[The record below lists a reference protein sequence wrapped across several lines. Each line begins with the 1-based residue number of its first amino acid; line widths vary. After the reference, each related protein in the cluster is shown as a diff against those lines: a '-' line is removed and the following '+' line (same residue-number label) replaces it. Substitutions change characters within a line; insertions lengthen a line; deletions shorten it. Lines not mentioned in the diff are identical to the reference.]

1 MVYVLIYYDKYDG
14 FPEVEFFETF
24 PDPVNWALEYF
35 NDDTRD
41 VYVWDNGSKDWYNRM
56 GDALSDAITDGTA
69 CTDNFPMENTEEGRK
84 DRLQFYRD
92 TGNGC
97 WTMEIPDADGTGR
110 GLSARVQKCP
120 PWIHWEQKTGDG
132 R

>member
-14 FPEVEFFETF
+14 FPGVEFFETV

-41 VYVWDNGSKDWYNRM
+41 VYVWDNDSLDWYDRK
-56 GDALSDAITDGTA
+56 GGALSDSITDSTA
-69 CTDNFPMENTEEGRK
+69 CTENFPMENTEEASK
-84 DRLQFYRD
+84 VRLQFYRD
-92 TGNGC
+92 NGNGC
-97 WTMEIPDADGTGR
+97 WIMDIPDADGTGQ

-120 PWIHWEQKTGDG
+120 PWIHWEHKTGDG